1 MELKFMREQTE
12 IKNMNN
18 EFENNSIRGPI
29 NSWFFHT
36 ISGYMNVLWGKSK
49 QELFRDHPETVVE
62 IGPGA
67 GANMRYLRKGTKLIA
82 IEPNIHMHKNLRKT
96 AKKYGIYLDIK
107 SITGETID
115 LPDNSV
121 DFVMSTLV
129 LCTVQNPSKCV
140 NQIRRILKPAGQFV
154 FIEHVKARENSI
166 LGLIQNLIHKPWH
179 WFFEGCH
186 TNRDTETLLESAG
199 FHKVVMDKY
208 NHYSP
213 FIPIIPQIRGRAIK

>member
-1 MELKFMREQTE
+1 
-12 IKNMNN
+12 MNN

-29 NSWFFHT
+29 NSWFFDT

-49 QELFRDHPETVVE
+49 KKLFQGHPETVVE

-67 GANMRYLRKGTKLIA
+67 GANIQYLKRGTKLIA

-96 AKKYGIYLDIK
+96 AKKYGINLDIK

-129 LCTVQNPSKCV
+129 LCTVNNPSECI
-140 NQIRRILKPAGQFV
+140 NQIRPL
-154 FIEHVKARENSI
+154 
-166 LGLIQNLIHKPWH
+166 
-179 WFFEGCH
+179 
-186 TNRDTETLLESAG
+186 D
-199 FHKVVMDKY
+199 
-208 NHYSP
+208 
-213 FIPIIPQIRGRAIK
+213 